1 MLNDSIEETDIE
13 SKARNLLKEEEEKT
27 EKQEIPKRKNRYE
40 VEVNDTEL
48 QTLSTTLDLLNS
60 RDIIN
65 YNLDNLKMKI
75 DHFSINKKEEFLK
88 LLKDDFSQSIKGYNN
103 SIDRFLFL
111 SSINETFIRFR
122 FI

>member
-75 DHFSINKKEEFLK
+75 DHYILEFKK
-88 LLKDDFSQSIKGYNN
+88 
-103 SIDRFLFL
+103 
-111 SSINETFIRFR
+111 
-122 FI
+122 